1 MDGDWRAR
9 YHPEQQMAA
18 RVAMSSTLTAENTGF
33 IATVLTSITVM
44 ELPVVGVLK
53 LLSKD
58 ICSRCILE
66 HSLIY

>member
-44 ELPVVGVLK
+44 ELPVVGVWNCFQRIFAP
-53 LLSKD
+53 D
-58 ICSRCILE
+58 VFWNIL
-66 HSLIY
+66 